1 MKIEANSLSSVVGS
15 SAAQQGSNAAKEK
28 YVEVKKID
36 TAGVSS
42 AQEISR
48 KSKDEL
54 NLNEK
59 QWIEVIERANKALEG
74 AYTTFEFSIHEKT
87 KEIMVKVV
95 DKETHKVLREFP
107 PEKILDLVAKIWEMA
122 GIIVDER
129 R

>member
-1 MKIEANSLSSVVGS
+1 VKIEMNSLSSVVGS
-15 SAAQQGSNAAKEK
+15 VAKQGSGAAKENHI
-28 YVEVKKID
+28 EVNKD
-36 TAGVSS
+36 NTAGVSS

-48 KSKDEL
+48 KSKEEL